1 MVATGGSNLLESDAT
16 TILKEGVFP
25 IAIVL
30 TPNILG
36 AQILYDM
43 KIYSHDDVVEAAKN
57 IGKRSGPLNHALDIQ
72 SKYFESK

>member
-1 MVATGGSNLLESDAT
+1 M
-16 TILKEGVFP
+16 
-25 IAIVL
+25 
-30 TPNILG
+30 G

-57 IGKRSGPLNHALDIQ
+57 IGKRSGPLNHALVIQ